1 MKYFFRAY
9 CISLSLLLPILYAI
23 HKSELHKGTLD
34 LSIWSVVMFSVI
46 SFSAYFVVTKVA
58 KSVKQQFFISL
69 TMTNTLIKMVSSVV
83 ILVVYKQMH
92 AELNRYFAV
101 PFLVIYVTFTIF
113 ETTVLLNAANQKPS

>member
-46 SFSAYFVVTKVA
+46 SFSAYFVVTRVA

-92 AELNRYFAV
+92 ADLNRYFAV